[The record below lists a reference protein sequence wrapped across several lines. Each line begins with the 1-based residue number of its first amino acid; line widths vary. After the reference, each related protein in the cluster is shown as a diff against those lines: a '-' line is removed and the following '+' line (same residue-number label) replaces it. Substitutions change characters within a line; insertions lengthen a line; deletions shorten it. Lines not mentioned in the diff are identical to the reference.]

1 MSLVPVSVNPRS
13 FFSPVILSVVRL
25 VAILV
30 DTFTSLQ
37 KISVNYRSTD
47 NSIIIFINLILTKYH

>member
-1 MSLVPVSVNPRS
+1 MSLVPVSVNPS
-13 FFSPVILSVVRL
+13 GFFPVILSVVRL

-47 NSIIIFINLILTKYH
+47 YSIIIFINLILTKYH